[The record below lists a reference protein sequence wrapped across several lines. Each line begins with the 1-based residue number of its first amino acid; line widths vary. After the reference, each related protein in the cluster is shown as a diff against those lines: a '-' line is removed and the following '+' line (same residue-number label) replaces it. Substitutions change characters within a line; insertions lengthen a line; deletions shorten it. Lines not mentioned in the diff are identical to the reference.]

1 MNKRFLIAEGETDVA
16 LLKKFIPNEP
26 AEGIKFVVGGGYSAA
41 IALASSILYDKPD
54 SYVSLVLDAD
64 TADPSSVQEK
74 YDFINWQL
82 GKMSANRF
90 YDIHLF
96 VPAIVALFINCGIVK
111 AKQKISF
118 DPKATL
124 KEALEEKGTTLLE
137 FINTLSLDNIK
148 ALKKDQTVQNI
159 IQGIH
164 KEVAQV

>member
-1 MNKRFLIAEGETDVA
+1 MKKFLIAEGETDVA
-16 LLKKFIPNEP
+16 LLKVLIPDECS
-26 AEGIKFVVGGGYSAA
+26 EGIKFVVGGGYSAA

-82 GKMSANRF
+82 GKMSVNRS

-96 VPAIVALFINCGIVK
+96 IPASEALFINYSLVK
-111 AKQKISF
+111 TKQKISF

-124 KEALEEKGTTLLE
+124 KEALEEKNTTLLD
-137 FINTLSLDNIK
+137 FINTLSPIDVE
-148 ALKKDQTVQNI
+148 ALRQDQTVQNI
-159 IQGIH
+159 IQGLH
-164 KEVAQV
+164 DEVAQV